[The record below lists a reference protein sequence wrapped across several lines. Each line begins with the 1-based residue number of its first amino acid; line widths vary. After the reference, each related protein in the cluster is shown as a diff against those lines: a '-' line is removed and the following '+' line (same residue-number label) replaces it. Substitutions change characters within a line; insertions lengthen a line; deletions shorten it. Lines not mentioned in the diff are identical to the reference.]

1 MQVII
6 IFYKKKK
13 YQSPMTKTYIYLLK
27 FQSSLYFTVFLLFS
41 EISWLCRK
49 KEEVGS
55 GAAGPHGRSTFT
67 IRPRGRQEWKED
79 VPRNYKVIIF
89 FKILN
94 RIFSKCLN
102 RIFSKCKCEN
112 SSLVS
117 KEGHGARHKQQTYRA
132 MGKHQTIE
140 TLYFPLM
147 LFNNTFEL
155 LFKWHSFFSFL
166 LTSILSLL

>member
-1 MQVII
+1 M
-6 IFYKKKK
+6 
-13 YQSPMTKTYIYLLK
+13 
-27 FQSSLYFTVFLLFS
+27 FS

-67 IRPRGRQEWKED
+67 IRPRGRREWKED

-94 RIFSKCLN
+94 RIFSKC
-102 RIFSKCKCEN
+102 KCEN

-117 KEGHGARHKQQTYRA
+117 KEGHGTRHINNLSIEQWENAR
-132 MGKHQTIE
+132 E
-140 TLYFPLM
+140 
-147 LFNNTFEL
+147 
-155 LFKWHSFFSFL
+155 
-166 LTSILSLL
+166 